1 MMNMMLGK
9 TVVWMVVAGA
19 LFSGM
24 ASAQNFEGLR
34 DAMTPEELEAAGLDS
49 LSPEQQQFLDGWL
62 RQRFTSPPSAGAMG
76 QAATRDLDPGS
87 IHDGSGSIST
97 GDNEAVGASAN
108 GNEAIEAEIE
118 RRVALEVNA
127 AIAKAAEEDAA
138 EEAARVATRDEP
150 FEADIVGPFS
160 GWGGKTVFTLS
171 NGQVWRQRTGS
182 NYRHTADGQAV
193 AVKKNFMG
201 LWTLTVL
208 SSGRTVGVYRID

>member
-24 ASAQNFEGLR
+24 ASAQDFEGLR

-62 RQRFTSPPSAGAMG
+62 RQRFTSPPSAGAVG
-76 QAATRDLDPGS
+76 QTATHDLDPGNV
-87 IHDGSGSIST
+87 HNGSVSVAA
-97 GDNEAVGASAN
+97 GDNVAIDAAFT
-108 GNEAIEAEIE
+108 GNDAIEAEIE

-127 AIAKAAEEDAA
+127 AIAKAAEEEAA

-150 FEADIVGPFS
+150 FEAEIEGPFS

-182 NYRHTADGQAV
+182 NYRHTAEGQTV
-193 AVKKNFMG
+193 AVKKNFLG

>member
-9 TVVWMVVAGA
+9 TAVWVVVAGA

-24 ASAQNFEGLR
+24 AAAQDFEGLR
-34 DAMTPEELEAAGLDS
+34 EAMTPQELEAAGLDN

-62 RQRFTSPPSAGAMG
+62 LKRFMSPPSAGAVG
-76 QAATRDLDPGS
+76 QTATDDLDPGS
-87 IHDGSGSIST
+87 IHEGSGSVAA
-97 GDNEAVGASAN
+97 GDNGAIDAAVT
-108 GNEAIEAEIE
+108 GNDAIEAEIE

-138 EEAARVATRDEP
+138 EEAARVATLDEP
-150 FEADIVGPFS
+150 FEAEIEGPFS

-182 NYRHTADGQAV
+182 NYRHTAKGQTV

>member
-24 ASAQNFEGLR
+24 ASAQDFEGLR

-62 RQRFTSPPSAGAMG
+62 RQRFTSPPSAGAVG
-76 QAATRDLDPGS
+76 QTATHYLDPGNV
-87 IHDGSGSIST
+87 HNGSGSVAAGDNGAIDAAVT
-97 GDNEAVGASAN
+97 GDD
-108 GNEAIEAEIE
+108 AIEAEIE

-127 AIAKAAEEDAA
+127 AIAKAAEEEAA

-150 FEADIVGPFS
+150 FEAEIEGPFS

-182 NYRHTADGQAV
+182 NYRHTAEGQTV
-193 AVKKNFMG
+193 AVKKNFLG

>member
-9 TVVWMVVAGA
+9 AVIWVFVAGA

-24 ASAQNFEGLR
+24 ASALDFEGLR

-62 RQRFTSPPSAGAMG
+62 RQRFTSPPSAGAVG
-76 QAATRDLDPGS
+76 QTATHDLDPGS
-87 IHDGSGSIST
+87 MHDGSGSVAA
-97 GDNEAVGASAN
+97 GDNGAIDAAVT
-108 GNEAIEAEIE
+108 GNDAIEAEIE

-138 EEAARVATRDEP
+138 EEAARVAIRDEP
-150 FEADIVGPFS
+150 FEAEIEGPFS

-182 NYRHTADGQAV
+182 NYRHTAEGQAV
-193 AVKKNFMG
+193 AVKKNFLG

>member
-9 TVVWMVVAGA
+9 TVVWLVVAGA
-19 LFSGM
+19 LLSGM
-24 ASAQNFEGLR
+24 ALAQDFQGLR
-34 DAMTPEELEAAGLDS
+34 KAMTPAELEAAGLDN

-62 RQRFTSPPSAGAMG
+62 RQRFTSPPSAGAVG

-87 IHDGSGSIST
+87 IHEGSGSIST
-97 GDNEAVGASAN
+97 GDNEAVGAAAN

-127 AIAKAAEEDAA
+127 AIAKAAEEGAA